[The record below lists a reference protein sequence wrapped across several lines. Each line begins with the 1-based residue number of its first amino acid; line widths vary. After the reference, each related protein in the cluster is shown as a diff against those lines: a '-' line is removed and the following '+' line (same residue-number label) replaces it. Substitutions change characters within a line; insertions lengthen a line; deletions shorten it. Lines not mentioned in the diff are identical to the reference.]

1 MHQPTTGC
9 QAIREHSRGQQLW
22 SLVRTTRT
30 WPRMP
35 RRMCAMWSCM
45 RACYPEHAQPDVGGD
60 GGGQRRVQVQA
71 AEGLPRA
78 PHRQRRERCTAC
90 DLLAQRVSHCVICL
104 LAPDEGAQ
112 GLGERRI
119 RFARHLCGL
128 DAQALQHLFGGVTLG
143 REEVDGCVEQIQ
155 REEFVGIV
163 RG

>member
-1 MHQPTTGC
+1 
-9 QAIREHSRGQQLW
+9 
-22 SLVRTTRT
+22 
-30 WPRMP
+30 
-35 RRMCAMWSCM
+35 MWSCM
-45 RACYPEHAQPDVGGD
+45 RAWNPEHAQPDVGGD

-78 PHRQRRERCTAC
+78 PHVQRRGRCTPC
-90 DLLAQRVSHCVICL
+90 DLLAQRVSHCVIRL
-104 LAPDEGAQ
+104 FARDEGAQ

-119 RFARHLCGL
+119 RFARQRCGL